1 MELVF
6 KVLQMND
13 LESVMSFED
22 SIMSKL
28 IPDEME
34 RMIAHWSS
42 KTRKEALEH
51 YLNLGWSFAA
61 TNNQDQILG
70 YFIAQPLLFF
80 EGQTQ
85 NLWVEHVRA
94 ENEEIHFQLCE
105 IAYKLGREK
114 HLQRVYFP
122 QDVETQT
129 AIKNFNPIS
138 MDRPIIFVK
147 TTKG

>member
-13 LESVMSFED
+13 LEPVMAFEE

-51 YLNLGWSFAA
+51 YLNIGWSFAA
-61 TNNQDQILG
+61 TDSEGQIVG

-85 NLWVEHVRA
+85 NLWVEHVCA
-94 ENEEIHFQLCE
+94 ENENIHFQLCE

-122 QDVETQT
+122 QDPETQKS
-129 AIKNFNPIS
+129 IKNFNPIA
-138 MDRPIIFVK
+138 MDHPIVFVK